1 MPIADAGKFVTEL
14 EKTIEALRN
23 AVCDQLLGPR
33 QRSLSSPAEAASGT
47 ANVAEESPEEC
58 SGTGSRQ
65 GLEWGYNEGFFS
77 T

>member
-1 MPIADAGKFVTEL
+1 MPIADAGKFATEL

-47 ANVAEESPEEC
+47 GQRGRRIPRGVL
-58 SGTGSRQ
+58 GYGMTTGLRM
-65 GLEWGYNEGFFS
+65 GLQ
-77 T
+77 